1 MMKFL
6 HTADWHIGKKLHDFS
21 LFDDQRD
28 AFEQIE
34 QIALREKVDAVVIAG
49 DLYDRSVPSEDAVRL
64 LDQMLI
70 QLNLKDH
77 LPVLAINGNH
87 DSAVR
92 LNTGSDWFKATNL
105 YMNTKLKD
113 AFTPVVIGDTQ
124 FFLLPYF
131 ELPAARNYF
140 KDTEIHN
147 LNDAMKLIFGQMKAH
162 FENDKKHVLVAHFF
176 AAGSSHCDSETQV
189 EVGGLDAVALDLME
203 DFDYVALGHL
213 HSKNA
218 LHHPRMKYSGS
229 PVKFSVSEA
238 QDEKGVWIID
248 TDQKDEMTKWVP
260 LTPKND
266 IVVLQESFATLTDPK
281 FYRQVGDDQFVAIR
295 LTDKEIIP
303 NIMNRL
309 REFYPR
315 VISFQRQNGRNAI
328 SQESGQE
335 IKKLTPLEML
345 ETFYYEATGD
355 ELSLVQKK
363 FAKEE
368 LAKAERS
375 VN

>member
-1 MMKFL
+1 M
-6 HTADWHIGKKLHDFS
+6 
-21 LFDDQRD
+21 
-28 AFEQIE
+28 
-34 QIALREKVDAVVIAG
+34 
-49 DLYDRSVPSEDAVRL
+49 
-64 LDQMLI
+64 
-70 QLNLKDH
+70 
-77 LPVLAINGNH
+77 
-87 DSAVR
+87 
-92 LNTGSDWFKATNL
+92 
-105 YMNTKLKD
+105 
-113 AFTPVVIGDTQ
+113 PVVIGDTQ

-140 KDTEIHN
+140 KDAEIHN
-147 LNDAMKLIFGQMKAH
+147 LNDAMKLIFGRMKER
-162 FENDKKHVLVAHFF
+162 FEDDKKHVLVAHFF

-189 EVGGLDAVALDLME
+189 EVGELDAVALDLME

-238 QDEKGVWIID
+238 QDEKGVWIVD
-248 TDQKDEMTKWVP
+248 TDQEDEMAKWVP

-266 IVVLQESFATLTDPK
+266 IAVLQESFETLTSPE
-281 FYRQVGDDQFVAIR
+281 FYRQVDDDQFVAIR

-303 NIMNRL
+303 NVMNRL

-328 SQESGQE
+328 SQESGRK
-335 IKKLTPLEML
+335 IKKLSPLEML
-345 ETFYYEATGD
+345 ETFYHEATGD
-355 ELSLVQKK
+355 ELSSIQKK